1 MKKKEIKKINVNFE
15 EVKASFKFQNYN
27 SIQFRNHI
35 SKSIPNYNGLRKLIP
50 SIASNFLVKN
60 SNIYDIG
67 CSAGDLILE
76 LSERFLPIH
85 DDLSFVGYDIADN
98 LLPNLEFAENCSFF
112 PRDVTEENLKFFN
125 TSLIFSLFTLQ
136 FIELPKRKK
145 LVQKIYDSLDKRGAF
160 IVCEKIY
167 SNNGFTEDIFT
178 FSNYDSKIENLFEEK
193 EILNKQRDL
202 RSMMYPLSQKENE
215 DMFKEAGFEIVEVF
229 FKSLNFIGWLLVK

>member
-1 MKKKEIKKINVNFE
+1 MNKKE
-15 EVKASFKFQNYN
+15 SFTFQNYN
-27 SIQFRNHI
+27 NIEFREHI
-35 SKSIPNYNGLRKLIP
+35 NDSIPNYNGLRKLIP

-76 LSERFLPIH
+76 LSEEFLSIH
-85 DDLSFVGYDIADN
+85 NDLSFVGYDIADN
-98 LLPNLEFAENCSFF
+98 LLPDLEYAPNCSFF

-178 FSNYDSKIENLFEEK
+178 FSNYDSKINNGLTEF

-215 DMFKEAGFEIVEVF
+215 AMFREAGFEIIEVF
-229 FKSLNFIGWLLVK
+229 FKSLNFIGWVIVK